1 MIQVTD
7 IYIYPV
13 KSLKGVRL
21 KEAETGLRGFKYDR
35 EWMITDSDYQ
45 FLTQREIEAMATIT
59 VSIAK
64 DFLLLQSSKG
74 NELKINLNAKRGESV
89 QVSIWRDTCNAFDEG
104 EAASYWLTDE
114 LGYWQGKTLRLVRFC
129 SDRKRPVPAKYLH
142 GREAESAFS
151 DQFPYLGREAESA
164 FSDQFPYLITSWDS
178 LKKLNE
184 GLRENGKQ
192 EVTMARFRPNIVVSD
207 IASIENKTSL
217 DLTSQDGNYVFGLR
231 KPCKRCKIT
240 TINQDTGEII
250 DFKEPLSTLTSL
262 NFSSENYG
270 AFFGQNAILLS
281 DQDCVISVGDLLQT
295 STKK

>member
-13 KSLKGVRL
+13 KSLKGIPL

-45 FLTQREIEAMATIT
+45 FLTQRQIETMAAIS
-59 VSIAK
+59 VGISK

-74 NELKINLNAKRGESV
+74 NELKIDLNAKREDSV
-89 QVSIWRDTCNAFDEG
+89 QVSVWDDICDAYDEG
-104 EAASYWLTDE
+104 EAASNWLTNE
-114 LGYWQGKTLRLVRFC
+114 LGYWQEKTLRLVRFC
-129 SDRKRPVPAKYLH
+129 SDRKRPVPEKYLH
-142 GREAESAFS
+142 GREAESS
-151 DQFPYLGREAESA
+151 
-164 FSDQFPYLITSWDS
+164 FSDQFPYLITTWDS
-178 LKKLNE
+178 LKKLNK

-192 EVTMARFRPNIVVSD
+192 EVTMTRFRPNIVVSD
-207 IASIENKTSL
+207 IASIENKTSH
-217 DLTSQDGNYVFGLR
+217 DLISQDGNYEFGLR

-240 TINQDTGEII
+240 TINQDSGEII
-250 DFKEPLSTLTSL
+250 DFKEPLLTLTSL

-281 DQDCVISVGDLLQT
+281 DKKCVVSVGDLLKT
-295 STKK
+295 STKIT

>member
-13 KSLKGVRL
+13 KSLKGIPL
-21 KEAETGLRGFKYDR
+21 KEAETGIRGFKYDR

-45 FLTQREIEAMATIT
+45 FLTQRQIETMATIS
-59 VSIAK
+59 VGIAK

-74 NELKINLNAKRGESV
+74 NELKIDLNAKREESV
-89 QVSIWRDTCNAFDEG
+89 QVSVWDDICDAYDEG
-104 EAASYWLTDE
+104 EAASNWLTEE

-129 SDRKRPVPAKYLH
+129 SDRKRPVPEKYLH
-142 GREAESAFS
+142 GREAESS
-151 DQFPYLGREAESA
+151 
-164 FSDQFPYLITSWDS
+164 FSDQFPYLITTWDS
-178 LKKLNE
+178 LKKLNK

-207 IASIENKTSL
+207 ITSIENKTSL
-217 DLTSQDGNYVFGLR
+217 DLSSKEGNYKFGLR

-240 TINQDTGEII
+240 TINQDSGEII

-262 NFSSENYG
+262 NFSSKNYG

-281 DQDCVISVGDLLQT
+281 DKDCVVSVDDLLQT
-295 STKK
+295 SIKK

>member
-13 KSLKGVRL
+13 KSLKGIPL

-45 FLTQREIEAMATIT
+45 FLTQRQIETMATIS
-59 VSIAK
+59 VGIAK

-74 NELKINLNAKRGESV
+74 NELKIDLNAKREDSV
-89 QVSIWRDTCNAFDEG
+89 QVSVWDDICDAYDEG
-104 EAASYWLTDE
+104 EAASNWLTNE
-114 LGYWQGKTLRLVRFC
+114 LGYWQEKTLRLVRFC
-129 SDRKRPVPAKYLH
+129 SDRKRPVPEKYLH
-142 GREAESAFS
+142 GREAESS
-151 DQFPYLGREAESA
+151 FP
-164 FSDQFPYLITSWDS
+164 DQFPYLITTWDS
-178 LKKLNE
+178 LKKLNK

-192 EVTMARFRPNIVVSD
+192 EVAMSRFRPNIVVND

-217 DLTSQDGNYVFGLR
+217 DLISQDGNYEFGLR

-240 TINQDTGEII
+240 TINQDSGEIM
-250 DFKEPLSTLTSL
+250 DFKEPLLTLTSL

-281 DQDCVISVGDLLQT
+281 DKKCVVSVGDLLKT
-295 STKK
+295 STKIT

>member
-151 DQFPYLGREAESA
+151 DQFPYL
-164 FSDQFPYLITSWDS
+164 ITSLDS

-217 DLTSQDGNYVFGLR
+217 NLTSQDGHYEFGLR

>member
-151 DQFPYLGREAESA
+151 DQFPYL
-164 FSDQFPYLITSWDS
+164 ITSWDS

-262 NFSSENYG
+262 HFSSENYG

>member
-13 KSLKGVRL
+13 KSLKGISL

-35 EWMITDSDYQ
+35 EWMITDSDYE
-45 FLTQREIEAMATIT
+45 FLTQREIEAMATIS
-59 VSIAK
+59 VSIDK
-64 DFLLLQSSKG
+64 DFLLLRSPKG
-74 NELKINLNAKRGESV
+74 SELKINLNAEREESV
-89 QVSIWRDTCNAFDEG
+89 QVTVWDDICDAYDEG
-104 EAASYWLTDE
+104 EDASYWLTDE
-114 LGYWQGKTLRLVRFC
+114 LGYWKGKTLRLVRFC
-129 SDRKRPVPAKYLH
+129 SDRKRPVPEEYLQ
-142 GREAESAFS
+142 GRKAESS
-151 DQFPYLGREAESA
+151 

-184 GLRENGKQ
+184 GLIENGKE
-192 EVTMARFRPNIVVSD
+192 EVTMARFRPNIVVND
-207 IASIENKTSL
+207 IASIENQTSL
-217 DLTSQDGNYVFGLR
+217 DLISHDGSYEFGLR

-240 TINQDTGEII
+240 TINQDSGEII

-281 DQDCVISVGDLLQT
+281 EKECVIRVGDLLQT
-295 STKK
+295 SVKKQDS

>member
-59 VSIAK
+59 VNIAK

-89 QVSIWRDTCNAFDEG
+89 QVSVWRDTCNAYDEG

-151 DQFPYLGREAESA
+151 DQFPYL
-164 FSDQFPYLITSWDS
+164 ITSWDS

-192 EVTMARFRPNIVVSD
+192 EVTMSRFRPNIVVSD

-217 DLTSQDGNYVFGLR
+217 DLTSQDGNYEFGLR

-295 STKK
+295 STKIT

>member
-64 DFLLLQSSKG
+64 DFLLFQSSKG

-151 DQFPYLGREAESA
+151 DQFPYL
-164 FSDQFPYLITSWDS
+164 ITSLDS

-217 DLTSQDGNYVFGLR
+217 NLTSQDGHYEFGLR

>member
-7 IYIYPV
+7 IFIYPV
-13 KSLKGVRL
+13 KSLKGIPL

-45 FLTQREIEAMATIT
+45 FLTQRQIETMATIS
-59 VSIAK
+59 VGIAK

-74 NELKINLNAKRGESV
+74 NELKIDLNAKREEPV
-89 QVSIWRDTCNAFDEG
+89 QVSVWDDICDAYDEG
-104 EAASYWLTDE
+104 ETASNWLTDE

-129 SDRKRPVPAKYLH
+129 SDRKRPVPEKYLH
-142 GREAESAFS
+142 GREAESS
-151 DQFPYLGREAESA
+151 
-164 FSDQFPYLITSWDS
+164 FSDQFPYLITTWDS
-178 LKKLNE
+178 LKKLNK

-207 IASIENKTSL
+207 ITSIENKTSL
-217 DLTSQDGNYVFGLR
+217 DLSSKDGNHKFGLR

-240 TINQDTGEII
+240 TINQDSGEII
-250 DFKEPLSTLTSL
+250 DFKEPLLTLTSL
-262 NFSSENYG
+262 NFNSENYG

-281 DQDCVISVGDLLQT
+281 DQECVVSVGDLLQT
-295 STKK
+295 SMKK

>member
-13 KSLKGVRL
+13 KSLKGIPL
-21 KEAETGLRGFKYDR
+21 KEAETGSRGFKYDR

-74 NELKINLNAKRGESV
+74 NELKIDLSAKREGSV
-89 QVSIWRDTCNAFDEG
+89 QVSVWRDTCDAFDEG

-129 SDRKRPVPAKYLH
+129 SDRKRPVPTKYLH
-142 GREAESAFS
+142 GREAESS
-151 DQFPYLGREAESA
+151 

-192 EVTMARFRPNIVVSD
+192 EVTMARFRPNIVVND
-207 IASIENKTSL
+207 IASIENQTSL
-217 DLTSQDGNYVFGLR
+217 DLISQDGNYEFGLR

-240 TINQDTGEII
+240 TINQDSGEII

-262 NFSSENYG
+262 KFSSENYG

-281 DQDCVISVGDLLQT
+281 DQDCVVSVGDLLQT

>member
-13 KSLKGVRL
+13 KSLKGIPL

-45 FLTQREIEAMATIT
+45 FLTQRQIEAMATIT
-59 VSIAK
+59 VSIDK

-74 NELKINLNAKRGESV
+74 NELKIDLNAKREESV
-89 QVSIWRDTCNAFDEG
+89 QVSVWEDICDAYDEG
-104 EAASYWLTDE
+104 EDASYWLTDE

-129 SDRKRPVPAKYLH
+129 SDRKRPVPTKYLH
-142 GREAESAFS
+142 GREAESS
-151 DQFPYLGREAESA
+151 
-164 FSDQFPYLITSWDS
+164 FSDQFPYLITTWDS
-178 LKKLNE
+178 LKKLNK

-207 IASIENKTSL
+207 ITSIENKTSL
-217 DLTSQDGNYVFGLR
+217 DLTSKDGNYKFGLR

-240 TINQDTGEII
+240 TINQDSGEII
-250 DFKEPLSTLTSL
+250 DFKEPLLTLTSL

-281 DQDCVISVGDLLQT
+281 DQECIVSVGDLLQT
-295 STKK
+295 CMKK

>member
-59 VSIAK
+59 VNIAK

-164 FSDQFPYLITSWDS
+164 FSDQFPYLITSLDS

-217 DLTSQDGNYVFGLR
+217 NLTSQDGNYEFGLR

-262 NFSSENYG
+262 HFSSENYG

>member
-13 KSLKGVRL
+13 KSLKGIPL
-21 KEAETGLRGFKYDR
+21 KESETGSRGFKYDR

-74 NELKINLNAKRGESV
+74 NEIKIDLNAKRKEPV
-89 QVSIWRDTCNAFDEG
+89 QVSVWKDTCDAYDEG
-104 EAASYWLTDE
+104 ETASYWLTDE

-129 SDRKRPVPAKYLH
+129 SDRKRPVPTKYLH
-142 GREAESAFS
+142 
-151 DQFPYLGREAESA
+151 GREAESA

-184 GLRENGKQ
+184 GLRENGKE
-192 EVTMARFRPNIVVSD
+192 EVTLARFRPNIVVND
-207 IASIENKTSL
+207 IASIENQTSL
-217 DLTSQDGNYVFGLR
+217 DLISQDGNYEFGLR

-240 TINQDTGEII
+240 TINQDSGAII

-262 NFSSENYG
+262 RFSSENYG

-281 DQDCVISVGDLLQT
+281 DQECVSSVGDLLQT
-295 STKK
+295 STKIT

>member
-129 SDRKRPVPAKYLH
+129 SDRKRPVPTKYLH
-142 GREAESAFS
+142 GREAESS
-151 DQFPYLGREAESA
+151 

-207 IASIENKTSL
+207 IASIENQTSL
-217 DLTSQDGNYVFGLR
+217 DLISQDGHYEFGLR

-262 NFSSENYG
+262 HFSSENYG

-295 STKK
+295 STKIT